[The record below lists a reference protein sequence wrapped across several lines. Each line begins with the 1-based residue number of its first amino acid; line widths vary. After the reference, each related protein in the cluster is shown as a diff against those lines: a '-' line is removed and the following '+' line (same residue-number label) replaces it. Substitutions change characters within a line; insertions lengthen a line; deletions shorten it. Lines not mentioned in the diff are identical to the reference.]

1 MKFIVEFYKELDT
14 VNLILFWGIIIVIIL
29 LLAFSIIISI
39 KNRKLKTLLKE
50 KTLNDESN
58 ISHNDD
64 IPIIKEENINVTIKE
79 ESAIENNS
87 EPIKEDNYSIEEE
100 KPFIAEEHV
109 MEYNKDV
116 FSLPN
121 IKKVTETP
129 KYEPEIKEEKTYNSP
144 APYQK
149 NVLREMSL
157 NQTSPIGIIGKEEK
171 SKKEYYNA
179 KDLSDSLNEDNH
191 IDTFPRELPIEEETD
206 DIYRTEYELQQEK
219 DAIISYN
226 ELMKKKDSINIVD
239 EEDAVISIEEL
250 IKRQKQKEKIYNITE
265 NEENNS
271 FIDELKQF
279 RKDL

>member
-191 IDTFPRELPIEEETD
+191 IDTFPRELPIEEEND